1 MTIIIPLLM
10 KEESKDLN
18 ILDLMPYMHYFMCET
33 SYLTQ
38 KISLNCWHFVFR
50 IVPSSKISMTTI
62 RYIILSVSYKKQELL
77 TLHRH
82 LNSPPIFWLG
92 LHCSSFYF
100 FLCCSIVSLRS
111 EVPCCDVHYDF
122 HILYTML
129 PVSLDC
135 SFAFGIL

>member
-82 LNSPPIFWLG
+82 LNSPPIFGWVCIAHL
-92 LHCSSFYF
+92 FIF
-100 FLCCSIVSLRS
+100 FCVVLLCLYVLRFHVVMSITISTYYTLCCQFL
-111 EVPCCDVHYDF
+111 
-122 HILYTML
+122 
-129 PVSLDC
+129 
-135 SFAFGIL
+135 